1 MKYNCEII
9 KDLLPLYVDNI
20 CSNQSRKIVEE
31 HLDECPKC
39 QTYLQEIK
47 KTIIIEDDDDK
58 PQEMANILKRLKN
71 KIIKRN
77 IIIAILNLLI
87 IIFTLFGTYKYL
99 ENANL
104 QIKSSDINS
113 VSLIDNNL
121 VMNFNKV
128 YKTVSQQRFT
138 LEEDGKTYECLVVNA
153 DTTKLYNML
162 NLTNATSSH
171 TLIYNVNQDNEV
183 DRVYYYEDELPSF
196 DTLSTSDPIYN
207 KLIQVYKKW

>member
-31 HLDECPKC
+31 HLEECPKC
-39 QTYLQEIK
+39 QSYFQEIK
-47 KTIIIEDDDDK
+47 KTIIIEDVDDK
-58 PQEMANILKRLKN
+58 SQEMVNILKRLKN

-104 QIKSSDINS
+104 QIKSSDITS

-121 VMNFNKV
+121 V
-128 YKTVSQQRFT
+128 YRTP
-138 LEEDGKTYECLVVNA
+138 
-153 DTTKLYNML
+153 LY
-162 NLTNATSSH
+162 S
-171 TLIYNVNQDNEV
+171 LI
-183 DRVYYYEDELPSF
+183 
-196 DTLSTSDPIYN
+196 
-207 KLIQVYKKW
+207 

>member
-20 CSNQSRKIVEE
+20 CSNQTREIVEE
-31 HLDECPKC
+31 HLNECADC
-39 QTYLQEIK
+39 RAYLKELK
-47 KTIIIEDDDDK
+47 ETIIIENSDDK
-58 PQEMANILKRLKN
+58 AEEMTNVLKKLKN

-77 IIIAILNLLI
+77 IVIAILNIFI
-87 IIFTLFGTYKYL
+87 IILTLFGTYKYL

-121 VMNFNKV
+121 VINFNKV

-138 LEEDGKTYECLVVNA
+138 LEEDGKTYECLVVYA

-162 NLTNATSSH
+162 SLTNATSSH

-207 KLIQVYKKW
+207 KLIQVYKK

>member
-20 CSNQSRKIVEE
+20 CSSQTREIVEE
-31 HLDECPKC
+31 HLNECADC
-39 QTYLQEIK
+39 RAYLKELK
-47 KTIIIEDDDDK
+47 ETIIIENSDDK
-58 PQEMANILKRLKN
+58 AEEMINVLKKLKN

-77 IIIAILNLLI
+77 IVIAILNIFI
-87 IIFTLFGTYKYL
+87 IILALFGTYKYL
-99 ENANL
+99 ENTNL
-104 QIKSSDINS
+104 QIKSSDITS

-128 YKTVSQQRFT
+128 YKTISQQRFT
-138 LEEDGKTYECLVVNA
+138 LEEDGKAYECLVVNA

-183 DRVYYYEDELPSF
+183 DRVYYYEDEIPSF

-207 KLIQVYKKW
+207 KLIQVYKK